1 MPAIQGHTRN
11 YILQCHKG
19 NLLGSDWECLFW
31 YGDKIVFWNPTSPVP
46 FHFLLLVAL
55 ISRSE
60 QPCNLFFQSR
70 IELCSI
76 KLFALWNTPRPE
88 LYIIASFI
96 LIPKHPELFLRPL
109 NHPSVH
115 RQNQEIFVKCI
126 YSEGAKWTSLCIPST
141 CAVNCNI
148 FLSERYN
155 CNIVLAHIIGP
166 CLVLFKI
173 PKLYKISRHIESFN
187 ACMNY

>member
-1 MPAIQGHTRN
+1 MVLNFILLDVARPRYTAELIPWGYGPSVMYRRTFVFCIIVPQTATLLTERYAWGAIPSMPLEIILIPYMWLTPYVIDTQKCLYMPAIQGHTRN
-11 YILQCHKG
+11 YIFQCHKG

-96 LIPKHPELFLRPL
+96 LIPKHPELFLRP
-109 NHPSVH
+109 
-115 RQNQEIFVKCI
+115 
-126 YSEGAKWTSLCIPST
+126 
-141 CAVNCNI
+141 
-148 FLSERYN
+148 
-155 CNIVLAHIIGP
+155 
-166 CLVLFKI
+166 
-173 PKLYKISRHIESFN
+173 
-187 ACMNY
+187 